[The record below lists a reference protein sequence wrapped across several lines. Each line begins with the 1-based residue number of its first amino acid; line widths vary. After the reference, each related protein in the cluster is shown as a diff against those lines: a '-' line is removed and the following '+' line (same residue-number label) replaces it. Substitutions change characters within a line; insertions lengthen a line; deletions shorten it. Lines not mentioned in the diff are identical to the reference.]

1 VWSDLSGV
9 PIAYADVSSFAHA
22 TEDEIKVIEAT
33 RKVLPATQL
42 EDIVFN
48 RRYLQGHHGNPIV
61 FFEARITEKEVLK
74 IFVENLASN
83 LCVFDKKTLLKEVSS
98 HVDKGKLY
106 LRFDK
111 QAAFRG
117 TLKLGVADPIH
128 VRLRFN
134 KNKLEDVVNICKKIG
149 LLP

>member
-1 VWSDLSGV
+1 LSGV

-33 RKVLPATQL
+33 RKVLPATHL
-42 EDIVFN
+42 EDVFFN
-48 RRYLQGHHGNPIV
+48 RRCLQGHHGNPIV

-83 LCVFDKKTLLKEVSS
+83 LCVLDKETLLKEVSS

-111 QAAFRG
+111 QAAFQG